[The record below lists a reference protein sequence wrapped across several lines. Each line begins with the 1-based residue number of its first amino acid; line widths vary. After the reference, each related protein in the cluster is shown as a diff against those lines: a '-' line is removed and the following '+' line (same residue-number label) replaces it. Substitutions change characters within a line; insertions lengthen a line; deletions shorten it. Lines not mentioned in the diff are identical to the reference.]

1 MKIGIVTKCK
11 DEFKNSSNP
20 DIMPLCYAMLCYAM
34 LCGALYQIFQLFC
47 FNIYVGVQTKKV

>member
-34 LCGALYQIFQLFC
+34 RGTISNFSTFLF
-47 FNIYVGVQTKKV
+47 